1 MLSAEI
7 FRVLYDKDE
16 NNENDN
22 DVSSATADAPAAE
35 ADDENETAAPAGV
48 IMDDDPD
55 NVAEEAVQP
64 PIPDEDTGGGD
75 FDAADG
81 DEGNFY

>member
-48 IMDDDPD
+48 IMDDPD

-75 FDAADG
+75 FDAADD
-81 DEGNFY
+81 DESNFY

>member
-22 DVSSATADAPAAE
+22 DATADAPAAE
-35 ADDENETAAPAGV
+35 ADGENETAAPAGV
-48 IMDDDPD
+48 IMDD
-55 NVAEEAVQP
+55 EETVQP

-75 FDAADG
+75 FDAAD
-81 DEGNFY
+81 DESNFY

>member
-22 DVSSATADAPAAE
+22 DTNSPTADAPAGE
-35 ADDENETAAPAGV
+35 ADDDISAPAGV

-55 NVAEEAVQP
+55 DGAEEAVQP
-64 PIPDEDTGGGD
+64 PIPDENTGEGD
-75 FDAADG
+75 FNAADD
-81 DEGNFY
+81 DESNFY

>member
-22 DVSSATADAPAAE
+22 DATADAPAVE

-48 IMDDDPD
+48 IMDDPD

-75 FDAADG
+75 FDAADD
-81 DEGNFY
+81 DESNFY